1 MENDNITDTIRVTM
15 VLTEEWS
22 ARLDDILQKA
32 FDNRGIASM
41 DVQDEA
47 EIAIYEAAFE
57 QLEDL
62 RFGKALTD
70 TDFQMYNKAIPFLLT
85 GGFTALYKSQKEEA
99 ERKRKL
105 TDYQIKAAKREP
117 YLIAWSV
124 ITTLATLILGWLQ
137 FSK

>member
-32 FDNRGIASM
+32 FDNKGIASM

-70 TDFQMYNKAIPFLLT
+70 TDFQMYSKAIPFLLT

>member
-32 FDNRGIASM
+32 FDNKGIASM

-70 TDFQMYNKAIPFLLT
+70 TDFQMYSKAIPFLLT
-85 GGFTALYKSQKEEA
+85 GGFTAFYKSQKEET

-105 TDYQIKAAKREP
+105 TDYQIKAAKQEP